1 MPKTQV
7 EILTL
12 DFNLAELPSAQH
24 RAGLAGL
31 ILMIRELKTWPWFK
45 IRQEE
50 KDALLSIENLD
61 QYGASIQLNLEGLI
75 ALFDLAYLSFTEE
88 RKSKSKIKNFKRVDE
103 IEIEENGKNKIQK
116 YYFYDVIT
124 PQGGFLAEWDKSD
137 KQVWLKIW
145 RDMFWSIIKG
155 VPATRNPFN
164 NRCDL
169 NFNGGDSFSKDVD
182 SVWKSLQK
190 AEKTTGQS
198 GAFYLGAMAVNAE
211 NVATEDLI
219 KWQFL
224 LHFWA
229 FIAQVYCP
237 YILDKDG
244 KRNFNGYVIVIP
256 DIANLEDFCD
266 ILPDVLSNR
275 DSKAFGFRPQES
287 IIDIPEQAAF
297 ELLNLIKQRIAKKVG
312 SGLLSDLILG
322 VEVIHAEKQG
332 NSIKLHSVSYL
343 QPNEESVDDY
353 NAIKNS
359 YYCPWFRR
367 QLLLNLVNPKFDPD
381 SQSWLKRPRW
391 DGFGDLLSR
400 IPQKWLKENNSY
412 FSHDARQLF
421 TQEGGFDM
429 TTATTKTREY
439 AEIIYK
445 VIKGFILR
453 KLDSKYK
460 YKWNSEKKIFTE
472 NNKQVSQKDLN
483 DATHK
488 IVNEAFL
495 AIRSRTENQAF
506 IDYFVSTLYPY
517 VRQDEF
523 VDFAQKLF
531 QDTDE
536 IRSLTLLALSSQY
549 PIKRQGE
556 TE

>member
-1 MPKTQV
+1 MSKTQ
-7 EILTL
+7 EQTLAL

-31 ILMIRELKTWPWFK
+31 ILMIRELEQQEWFE

-61 QYGASIQLNLEGLI
+61 QYGAKIQLNLEGLT
-75 ALFDLAYLSFTEE
+75 ALFDLAYLSFKEE
-88 RKSKSKIKNFKRVDE
+88 RKSKSKIKEFKKIEE
-103 IEIEENGKNKIQK
+103 IEIEENGKKKIQK
-116 YYFYDVIT
+116 YYFYQVIT
-124 PQGGFLAEWDKSD
+124 PTGGFLEHWDKSE
-137 KQVWLKIW
+137 KQVWIKIW

-169 NFNGGDSFSKDVD
+169 NLNGGDSFSKDVD

-211 NVATEDLI
+211 NVSTQDLI

-266 ILPDVLSNR
+266 TLPDVLYDR
-275 DSKAFGFRPQES
+275 DPKAFGFRPQES
-287 IIDIPEQAAF
+287 IIDIPEQGALD
-297 ELLNLIKQRIAKKVG
+297 LLSLIKQRIAKKAG
-312 SGLLSDLILG
+312 SSLLLDLILG

-332 NSIKLHSVSYL
+332 NSIKLHSVSYV
-343 QPNEESVDDY
+343 QPDEENVDSY
-353 NAIKNS
+353 NAIKNF

-367 QLLLNLVNPKFDPD
+367 QRLLNLVHPRFDPLTNL
-381 SQSWLKRPRW
+381 WLKRPPW
-391 DGFGDLLSR
+391 DGFGDLLNR
-400 IPQKWLKENNSY
+400 IPQKWLKENNGY

-421 TQEGGFDM
+421 THEGGFDM
-429 TTATTKTREY
+429 TTTNKTREY
-439 AEIIYK
+439 AEIVYK
-445 VIKGFILR
+445 IAQSFVLG
-453 KLDSKYK
+453 KLASKYDLQWK
-460 YKWNSEKKIFTE
+460 KCKDNPKLEREYNEKKE
-472 NNKQVSQKDLN
+472 KV
-483 DATHK
+483 
-488 IVNEAFL
+488 VNEAFL

-517 VRQDEF
+517 VREGEF

-549 PIKRQGE
+549 PIKRQSE
-556 TE
+556 AD

>member
-1 MPKTQV
+1 MPKTQA

-31 ILMIRELKTWPWFK
+31 ILMIRELEQQEWFE
-45 IRQEE
+45 IRQQE
-50 KDALLSIENLD
+50 KGALLSIENFD
-61 QYGASIQLNLEGLI
+61 QYGASVQLNLEGLVS
-75 ALFDLAYLSFTEE
+75 LFDLAYLSFTEE
-88 RKSKSKIKNFKRVDE
+88 RKSKSKIKDFKRVDE
-103 IEIEENGKNKIQK
+103 IEIEENGKKKIQK
-116 YYFYDVIT
+116 YYIYEVIT
-124 PQGGFLAEWDKSD
+124 PQGGFLAQWDKSD
-137 KQVWLKIW
+137 KQVWVKIW

-169 NFNGGDSFSKDVD
+169 NLNGGDSCSKDVE
-182 SVWKSLQK
+182 SIWKSLQK

-229 FIAQVYCP
+229 FVAQVYCP
-237 YILDKDG
+237 SILDKDG

-266 ILPDVLSNR
+266 TLPDVLSDR
-275 DSKAFGFRPQES
+275 DPKAFGFRPQES
-287 IIDIPEQAAF
+287 IIDIPEQGALD
-297 ELLNLIKQRIAKKVG
+297 LLNLIKQRIAKKVG
-312 SGLLSDLILG
+312 SGNLSDLILG
-322 VEVIHAEKQG
+322 VEVIYAEKQG

-343 QPNEESVDDY
+343 QPIEEQVDDY
-353 NAIKNS
+353 NNIKDF

-367 QLLLNLVNPKFDPD
+367 QRLLNLIHPQFDLD
-381 SQSWLKRPRW
+381 SQSWLKCPPW
-391 DGFGDLLSR
+391 DGFGNLLSR
-400 IPQKWLKENNSY
+400 IPQKWLKDNNSY

-429 TTATTKTREY
+429 TATTTTKTREY
-439 AEIIYK
+439 AEIVYK
-445 VIKGFILR
+445 IAQAFVLG
-453 KLDSKYK
+453 KLSSKYELQWGK
-460 YKWNSEKKIFTE
+460 CKGNPKLEREYNDKKEK
-472 NNKQVSQKDLN
+472 V
-483 DATHK
+483 
-488 IVNEAFL
+488 VNEAFL
-495 AIRSRTENQAF
+495 AIRSRTEKQAF
-506 IDYFVSTLYPY
+506 IDYFVSTLYPH
-517 VRQDEF
+517 VRQEEF

-549 PIKRQGE
+549 PIKKQGE

>member
-1 MPKTQV
+1 MSKTQA

-31 ILMIRELKTWPWFK
+31 ILMIRELEKQEWFE

-50 KDALLSIENLD
+50 KGALLSIENLD
-61 QYGASIQLNLEGLI
+61 QYGAKIQLNLEGLI

-88 RKSKSKIKNFKRVDE
+88 RKSKSKIKEFKKIEE
-103 IEIEENGKNKIQK
+103 IEIEENGKKKIQK
-116 YYFYDVIT
+116 YYFYEVIT
-124 PQGGFLAEWDKSD
+124 PTGGFLAQWDKSE
-137 KQVWLKIW
+137 KQVWIKIW

-169 NFNGGDSFSKDVD
+169 NLNGGDSCSKDVE
-182 SVWKSLQK
+182 SIWKNLQK

-198 GAFYLGAMAVNAE
+198 GAFYLGAMAINAE
-211 NVATEDLI
+211 NVATDDLI

-229 FIAQVYCP
+229 FVAQVYCP
-237 YILDKDG
+237 SILDKDG
-244 KRNFNGYVIVIP
+244 KRNFNGHVIVIP

-266 ILPDVLSNR
+266 QLPDVLSNR
-275 DSKAFGFRPQES
+275 NPQAFGFRPQES
-287 IIDIPEQAAF
+287 VIDIPEEGALD
-297 ELLNLIKQRIAKKVG
+297 LLNLIKQQIAKKVG
-312 SGLLSDLILG
+312 SGTLSDLILG

-343 QPNEESVDDY
+343 QPIEEQVNDY
-353 NAIKNS
+353 NNIKNF

-367 QLLLNLVNPKFDPD
+367 QRLLNLINSKFDLD
-381 SQSWLKRPRW
+381 SQSWLKPPPW

-421 TQEGGFDM
+421 TQEGGFNM
-429 TTATTKTREY
+429 TATTKTREY
-439 AEIIYK
+439 AEIVYK

-453 KLDSKYK
+453 KLDSKYH
-460 YKWNSEKKIFTE
+460 YKWNKERGIFTE
-472 NNKQVSQKDLN
+472 NNKQVSQKDLD

-495 AIRSRTENQAF
+495 SIRSRTEQRAF

-517 VRQDEF
+517 VRQEEF

>member
-1 MPKTQV
+1 MPKTQA

-31 ILMIRELKTWPWFK
+31 ILMIRELEQQEWFE

-50 KDALLSIENLD
+50 KGAVLSIENLD
-61 QYGASIQLNLEGLI
+61 QYGATIELNLEGLI
-75 ALFDLAYLSFTEE
+75 ALFDLAYLSFLDP
-88 RKSKSKIKNFKRVDE
+88 RKSKNKIKEFKEIEE
-103 IEIEENGKNKIQK
+103 IEIEENGKKKIQK
-116 YYFYDVIT
+116 YYVYEVIT
-124 PQGGFLAEWDKSD
+124 PKGAFLEKWDKSD

-164 NRCDL
+164 NRCGL
-169 NFNGGDSFSKDVD
+169 NLNAGDSFSKDVE
-182 SVWKSLQK
+182 SVWKSLQN

-211 NVATEDLI
+211 NVSTDDLI

-229 FIAQVYCP
+229 FVAQVYCP

-275 DSKAFGFRPQES
+275 NSKAFGFRPQES
-287 IIDIPEQAAF
+287 VIDVPEQGAL
-297 ELLNLIKQRIAKKVG
+297 ELLNLIKQRIAKKAG
-312 SGLLSDLILG
+312 SGLLSDLIVG

-367 QLLLNLVNPKFDPD
+367 QLLLNLVNPKFDLA
-381 SQSWLKRPRW
+381 SQSWLKRPPW

-421 TQEGGFDM
+421 TQKGGFDM
-429 TTATTKTREY
+429 TTTTTKTREY
-439 AEIIYK
+439 AEIVYK
-445 VIKGFILR
+445 IAQGFVLSKLSSKHDLQWSKSKGNP
-453 KLDSKYK
+453 KLEREYNDKK
-460 YKWNSEKKIFTE
+460 EK
-472 NNKQVSQKDLN
+472 V
-483 DATHK
+483 
-488 IVNEAFL
+488 VNEAFL
-495 AIRSRTENQAF
+495 AIRSRTEKQAF
-506 IDYFVSTLYPY
+506 IDYFVSTLYPH

>member
-1 MPKTQV
+1 MSKTQA

-31 ILMIRELKTWPWFK
+31 ILMIRELEQQEWFE
-45 IRQEE
+45 IRQED
-50 KDALLSIENLD
+50 KGALLSIENLD
-61 QYGASIQLNLEGLI
+61 QYGASIELNLEGLI
-75 ALFDLAYLSFTEE
+75 ALFDLVYSSFTDE
-88 RKSKSKIKNFKRVDE
+88 RKSKSKIKDFKRIDE
-103 IEIEENGKNKIQK
+103 IEIEENGKKKIQK
-116 YYFYDVIT
+116 YYVYEVIT
-124 PQGGFLAEWDKSD
+124 PRGGFLEKWDKSD

-164 NRCDL
+164 NRCGL
-169 NFNGGDSFSKDVD
+169 NLNGGDSFSKDVE
-182 SVWKSLQK
+182 STWKSLQK
-190 AEKTTGQS
+190 SEKTTGQS

-229 FIAQVYCP
+229 FVAQVYCP
-237 YILDKDG
+237 SILDKDG
-244 KRNFNGYVIVIP
+244 KRDFNGYVIVIP

-266 ILPDVLSNR
+266 DLPDVLSDRNPQ
-275 DSKAFGFRPQES
+275 AFGFRPQES
-287 IIDIPEQAAF
+287 VIDIPEEGALD
-297 ELLNLIKQRIAKKVG
+297 LLNLIKQRMAKKAG
-312 SGLLSDLILG
+312 SGTLSDLILG

-343 QPNEESVDDY
+343 QPIEEQVDDY
-353 NAIKNS
+353 NNIQNS

-367 QLLLNLVNPKFDPD
+367 QRLINLVNPKFDPD
-381 SQSWLKRPRW
+381 SQSWLKRPPW

-400 IPQKWLKENNSY
+400 VPQKWLKENNGY

-429 TTATTKTREY
+429 TATITTKTREY
-439 AEIIYK
+439 AEIVYK
-445 VIKGFILR
+445 IAQGFVLG
-453 KLDSKYK
+453 KLSSKYELQWGK
-460 YKWNSEKKIFTE
+460 CKGNPKLEREYNDKKEK
-472 NNKQVSQKDLN
+472 V
-483 DATHK
+483 
-488 IVNEAFL
+488 VNEAFL
-495 AIRSRTENQAF
+495 AIRSRTEKQAF

-549 PIKRQGE
+549 PIKRQAE

>member
-1 MPKTQV
+1 
-7 EILTL
+7 
-12 DFNLAELPSAQH
+12 
-24 RAGLAGL
+24 
-31 ILMIRELKTWPWFK
+31 MIRELKKWPWFK
-45 IRQEE
+45 IRQKE
-50 KDALLSIENLD
+50 KDVLLSIENLD

-88 RKSKSKIKNFKRVDE
+88 RKSKSKIKDFKRVDE

-124 PQGGFLAEWDKSD
+124 PQGGFLAGWDKSD
-137 KQVWLKIW
+137 GQIWLRIW

-164 NRCDL
+164 NRCGL
-169 NFNGGDSFSKDVD
+169 NLNAGDSFSKDVE
-182 SVWKSLQK
+182 SVWKSLQN

-211 NVATEDLI
+211 NVSTDDLI

-229 FIAQVYCP
+229 FVAQVYCP

-275 DSKAFGFRPQES
+275 NSKAFGFRPQES
-287 IIDIPEQAAF
+287 VIDVPEQGAL
-297 ELLNLIKQRIAKKVG
+297 ELLNLIKQRIAKKAG
-312 SGLLSDLILG
+312 SGLLSDLIVG

-367 QLLLNLVNPKFDPD
+367 QLLLNLVNPKFDLA
-381 SQSWLKRPRW
+381 SQSWLKRHPW
-391 DGFGDLLSR
+391 YGFGDLLSR
-400 IPQKWLKENNSY
+400 IPQRWLKENNSY

-421 TQEGGFDM
+421 TQKGDFDM
-429 TTATTKTREY
+429 TVATTKTREY
-439 AEIIYK
+439 AEIVYK
-445 VIKGFILR
+445 IAQGFVLSKLSSKHDLQWSKCKGNP
-453 KLDSKYK
+453 KLEREYNDKK
-460 YKWNSEKKIFTE
+460 EK
-472 NNKQVSQKDLN
+472 V
-483 DATHK
+483 
-488 IVNEAFL
+488 VNEAFL
-495 AIRSRTENQAF
+495 AIRSRTEKQAF
-506 IDYFVSTLYPY
+506 IDYFVSTLYPH